1 MEAVVATPVVPAA
14 TPAVETPVAPK
25 EDEQTAA
32 DEYYESLTRSI
43 ANAKK
48 LIGDVFPQRLF
59 RPGADYKKKQGF
71 AKDAPGKK
79 QFISMAAKIGALQK
93 DVDKMFRTHTKKAR
107 PAGSNEKTGFK
118 RLVLVSEELSKFMQL
133 AEWDVMSVARPDR
146 GVVTHAVVTRH
157 VSNYTALM
165 CLKTGQT
172 SAWAADKALE
182 ELFAKTRVTDES
194 GKTTVID
201 VWDKEGVNRKSASC
215 PDLQKLL
222 KYHLEKLAPM
232 SAEMRKEAFYREK
245 SADDGEFGSA
255 TKKIFDLRKRLA
267 TAEATI
273 EKANR
278 MWANCCKKRPGQG
291 VTAEYERI
299 VKESVAEFQKIGAE
313 IRTNCDNYGFTYAPQ
328 YPVLPKVHDG
338 SAK

>member
-1 MEAVVATPVVPAA
+1 METVAATTAPAAEAPVV
-14 TPAVETPVAPK
+14 TEK
-25 EDEQTAA
+25 DEQTAA
-32 DEYYESLTRSI
+32 DEHYESLTRSI
-43 ANAKK
+43 ASAKK
-48 LIGDVFPQRLF
+48 LVGDVFPQRLF
-59 RPGADYKKKQGF
+59 RPGSDYKKKQEF
-71 AKDAPGKK
+71 PKDSPGKK

-93 DVDKMFRTHTKKAR
+93 DVDKMYRTHTKKAR

-118 RLVLVSEELSKFMQL
+118 RLVLVSEELSKFMGL
-133 AEWDVMSVARPDR
+133 VEWDVMSEARPER

-172 SAWAADKALE
+172 SAWSADQAIE
-182 ELFAKTRVTDES
+182 QLFSKTRITDDT
-194 GKTTVID
+194 GKTTTVD

-222 KYHLEKLAPM
+222 KYHLEKLAPG
-232 SAEMRKEAFYREK
+232 STEMRKEAYYREK

-267 TAEATI
+267 TAEANI

-291 VTAEYERI
+291 VTIEYERI
-299 VKESVAEFQKIGAE
+299 VKENVEEFKKIGAE

>member
-1 MEAVVATPVVPAA
+1 MEAVVATTVPATETPVVPKEEELS
-14 TPAVETPVAPK
+14 AV
-25 EDEQTAA
+25 DEI
-32 DEYYESLTRSI
+32 YESLTRSI

-48 LIGDVFPQRLF
+48 LVGDVFPQRLF
-59 RPGADYKKKQGF
+59 RPAADYKKKQGF
-71 AKDAPGKK
+71 EKDAPGKK

-93 DVDKMFRTHTKKAR
+93 DVDKMYRTHTKKAR

-118 RLVLVSEELSKFMQL
+118 RLVLVSEELSKFMGL
-133 AEWDVMSVARPDR
+133 DAWGVMSEARPER

-165 CLKTGQT
+165 CLKTGST
-172 SAWAADKALE
+172 SHWAADKAIE
-182 ELFAKTRVTDES
+182 ELFSRTKITDDT
-194 GKTTVID
+194 GKSAVVD

-222 KYHLEKLAPM
+222 KYHLEKLLPM

-245 SADDGEFGSA
+245 SADEGEFGSA
-255 TKKIFDLRKRLA
+255 TKKIFDLRKRLTA
-267 TAEATI
+267 AEANI

-291 VTAEYERI
+291 ITLEYERI

-328 YPVLPKVHDG
+328 YPVLPKIHDG